1 MNVIRQ
7 FMVDVKFSYFERSYG
22 DGHIERLRTLNRG
35 KALLQ
40 FWREMQAKGAADR
53 VCLSHVFKG
62 QLLPE
67 QNVIFVLLNRKSAIG
82 LFSRM

>member
-1 MNVIRQ
+1 MSFDSSCLMSNFPISNV
-7 FMVDVKFSYFERSYG
+7 VKYG
-22 DGHIERLRTLNRG
+22 DGHTERLPTLNRG
-35 KALLQ
+35 KALLK

-67 QNVIFVLLNRKSAIG
+67 QNVIFVLLNRKSAKG